1 MSTRTASAVRRL
13 SDLGRRRAARRTLAV
28 RRPPVAQG
36 PRTPEGGTH
45 PAVPVTRFRDVGR
58 FHVENALAEVAP
70 TIRRLRHLLI
80 VMIVSI
86 PVAVV
91 GGLLLLW
98 RLGS

>member
-1 MSTRTASAVRRL
+1 MGTRTSTAVRRL
-13 SDLGRRRAARRTLAV
+13 SDVSRRRVARRALAV
-28 RRPPVAQG
+28 RRPSVTHGTQPVTGAT
-36 PRTPEGGTH
+36 R

-58 FHVENALAEVAP
+58 YHVENTLAEVAP
-70 TIRRLRHLLI
+70 TIRRLRHLLT
-80 VMIVSI
+80 VMVVSI